1 MSRSVVRPVVGVLT
15 VAVLG
20 VVVALAATM
29 FRGDFARTETITV
42 LSPRA
47 GLVMNPD
54 ARVQYRGVQIG
65 KVSSIELLPGEQAA
79 IHLAID
85 ADRLDVIPAN
95 VNVNIASTTV
105 FGAKFVQL
113 SPPDQPTPD
122 SVHPGQV
129 LGADHV
135 MVEVNTIF
143 GQLVSVLSSIQP
155 EKLNETLGAIATAM
169 NGRGDQFGQTLS
181 DLNSILGELNP
192 SLSSLNHDLA
202 VAPAVFGTYADVT
215 PDLLDVVASGTA
227 ISRTIVERQRDLDSV
242 LVSATG
248 LAEIGDQ
255 VLDENR
261 QPLADVLRL
270 LVPTTD
276 LTNEYNQALTC
287 ALGGMNIMAN
297 NPPLDVPGVQVLAGF
312 LWGQERYRYPEN
324 VPKVAAKG
332 GPFCTNLPKVPYQ
345 QIAPFVVTDV
355 GANPWKYDNPGIV
368 LNSDGLKQLLFGS
381 IPGPPR
387 NSAQIG
393 MPG

>member
-1 MSRSVVRPVVGVLT
+1 
-15 VAVLG
+15 
-20 VVVALAATM
+20 M

-113 SPPDQPTPD
+113 SPPDEPTPD

-169 NGRGDQFGQTLS
+169 NGRGHQFGQTLS

-202 VAPAVFGTYADVT
+202 VAPGSVRDIRRRHAGPARRCTQ
-215 PDLLDVVASGTA
+215 VAPQSAGRSWSGNA
-227 ISRTIVERQRDLDSV
+227 ISTPSWSVRPASPRSEIRCSTRTGSP
-242 LVSATG
+242 S
-248 LAEIGDQ
+248 
-255 VLDENR
+255 
-261 QPLADVLRL
+261 
-270 LVPTTD
+270 PTCCD
-276 LTNEYNQALTC
+276 C
-287 ALGGMNIMAN
+287 WS
-297 NPPLDVPGVQVLAGF
+297 PPPTSPTSTT
-312 LWGQERYRYPEN
+312 RR
-324 VPKVAAKG
+324 
-332 GPFCTNLPKVPYQ
+332 
-345 QIAPFVVTDV
+345 
-355 GANPWKYDNPGIV
+355 
-368 LNSDGLKQLLFGS
+368 
-381 IPGPPR
+381 
-387 NSAQIG
+387 
-393 MPG
+393 